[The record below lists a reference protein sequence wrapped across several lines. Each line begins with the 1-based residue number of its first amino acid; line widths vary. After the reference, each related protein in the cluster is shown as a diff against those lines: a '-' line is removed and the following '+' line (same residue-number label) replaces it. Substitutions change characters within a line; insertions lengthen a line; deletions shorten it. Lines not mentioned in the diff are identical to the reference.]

1 MRGHIGGDR
10 RSVHRDE
17 RPQRDGAL
25 HLLCRVSFTGAA
37 LPDISRIELTVRALL
52 GLVVFTASLWLLVAF
67 PRFIAQSV
75 GPLFLSDKQG
85 AHFSAAKEPTLK
97 SSPGCSTSKSSTLLG
112 PSSGSSTPRV
122 CSRCPSMPSPG
133 IRGSTHRRELQPFL
147 LPLYIACAPLI
158 GRFWT
163 DVLFT
168 IAYFSGL
175 TSTIIAIMILLP
187 RSMAD
192 EAGATKT
199 AQVYVNR
206 PPQQYQT
213 YRKSSLPLSSE
224 SGTSAD
230 AESIGRSP
238 ENFINFS
245 DTPHRNTL
253 APWDALGERLNIHHE
268 ALGEFRQVN
277 DHGESAEMF
286 HVPFAAQPGDRR
298 LAEGEEIHHVPRQV
312 SQGHPS

>member
-1 MRGHIGGDR
+1 M
-10 RSVHRDE
+10 HRDE

-25 HLLCRVSFTGAA
+25 YLFCRVSFTGAA
-37 LPDISRIELTVRALL
+37 LPDILRTRADTQGIARSCRFHRQSLATGRFPPFYRAIRRSLSHIE
-52 GLVVFTASLWLLVAF
+52 
-67 PRFIAQSV
+67 
-75 GPLFLSDKQG
+75 QG
-85 AHFSAAKEPTLK
+85 VHFSAAKEPTRKFLLDY
-97 SSPGCSTSKSSTLLG
+97 STSKSSTLLG
-112 PSSGSSTPRV
+112 PSSGSSTPLVSLR
-122 CSRCPSMPSPG
+122 SPSMRSRG
-133 IRGSTHRRELQPFL
+133 IRGSTRRRESHSFL
-147 LPLYIACAPLI
+147 LPSYLARVLLI

-192 EAGATKT
+192 EAGASKT

-213 YRKSSLPLSSE
+213 YRKSSLPLTSE

-245 DTPHRNTL
+245 DTPQRNTL

-268 ALGEFRQVN
+268 ALGEFRQAN